1 MRCLIGGEEFHH
13 ADEIITPHFE
23 DEELGYLDEYR
34 SSLKDLFSPLDQSPE
49 FEGEVSEA
57 DAELLELCVQYSENE
72 PDLGVLELLELD
84 KKSNAFEIKRLCT
97 MGVLEPASEVPAD
110 ASELSTRYVNTWRA
124 KKIAGEMRWLRRSR
138 FVAREFASEDVNRQG
153 LFAPATSSLV
163 TRVIP
168 SVWAN
173 YRSKGWFLGCLDI
186 KDAYLTVH
194 QQSFC
199 VVTLEENGERKHFVL
214 RRCLPGQRDGAALWY
229 QDFHDFLV
237 SRVSADASV
246 VCPTLFRSVDEA
258 GELRMVAM
266 VHVDDMNFAVS
277 PQFKDEFLG
286 TLRSVYDVS
295 CDILEESGEF
305 WFLKRRHHLLAD
317 GSLAMS
323 PNQMHFAKLFELM
336 ELYPGVHRPK
346 RTPCHPSI
354 QEVDHSPPLEHHLA
368 TLYRTCVGV
377 LLYLASDLFSCQF
390 AIKCLAQGMSKPTEI
405 LFRCLKHLVQYIMGI
420 TGYHLVHLEP
430 RADDVR
436 GLLGYRY
443 EGRSHVL
450 EIFCDSDWAGSKSTR
465 RSTSSAV
472 FAYQG
477 NVIHT
482 SCRGQKVV
490 SLSSAE
496 SEYNSMASAACDGV
510 FLREIFRFINGA
522 DPHVAL
528 YTDSSAAK
536 GIALRSG
543 SGRVRHIGCK
553 LLWLRQQIK
562 DGLMV
567 ISSVPTLCNVADL
580 STKPLGKDRIA
591 FLLHHLRIVDEHD
604 RWELVGTSEVLQQAE
619 KEEAKRTIKQ
629 LRVRLIQ
636 ETGSVSNTS
645 AAAKIPLPQ
654 VRLDRRGHHG
664 SVFADRAL
672 AAAGRHARAP
682 AAPPCYMYHMCYMAL
697 TRQPAELYTTHI
709 ASQHVPNAPASSED
723 FMNNVGELIYESAAH
738 VVLVCEEFRHTGPGA
753 QGRPPGLPVQRLR
766 LGGVAPHGPSSA
778 DGRVRHA
785 RHASTRRRGKHVGL
799 LPQDCR
805 EAAPPSSSV
814 HKLGKGKLHDLVK
827 LMTCCRAQRGTMRSM
842 TRSKYDGRVLVKQY
856 EEMTLA
862 EFQSHIIK
870 LNTIYQGDKLLNS
883 GKRPPKT
890 EEDTHL
896 QSRGLM
902 QLRKQ
907 LQDNQVQVESLLVS
921 CDRQLRMTDQCKR
934 WMSHEREQRDQT
946 PRPKCGTLS
955 AGQGGSST
963 E

>member
-1 MRCLIGGEEFHH
+1 MTSLESQGAANPGPVVVHNAASAVYAWSMLHGSWLLNRFAVHHHGRTSYELATNSKYVGQVCEFGEIVLGYLKPHSKGSPTWLRGVWLGKVHTNDAHIVALQTGIFVTRSVRRLAPPDNWNADMVKNLDKPPWEYGYTNLGARMVPNSRVKKAESPQISREQILPDAAPLSALLPSIPEVVDEGVLDDEAGTESSSSASSSRRSSGMVADVQSPAVVAPPLESESMETETERTAGQTRPAEEPSERPDKKARVEGGSPSRLIPPFFAGTAGEASARCLIGGEEFHH
-13 ADEIITPHFE
+13 VDEIITPHFE
-23 DEELGYLDEYR
+23 DEELGYLEEYH

-49 FEGEVSEA
+49 FEGEVSGA

-97 MGVLEPASEVPAD
+97 MGVLEPVSEVPAD

-194 QQSFC
+194 QQSFR

-214 RRCLPGQRDGAALWY
+214 HRCLPGQRDGAALWY

-237 SRVSADASV
+237 SRMSADASV

-286 TLRSVYDVS
+286 TLMSVYDVS

-336 ELYPGVHRPK
+336 ELYPGVHKPK

-354 QEVDHSPPLEHHLA
+354 QEVDQSPQLGQHLA

-390 AIKCLAQGMSKPTEI
+390 AIKCLAQGMSKPTEN

-490 SLSSAE
+490 SLF
-496 SEYNSMASAACDGV
+496 YLPNHLG
-510 FLREIFRFINGA
+510 RT
-522 DPHVAL
+522 AL
-528 YTDSSAAK
+528 
-536 GIALRSG
+536 
-543 SGRVRHIGCK
+543 H
-553 LLWLRQQIK
+553 
-562 DGLMV
+562 
-567 ISSVPTLCNVADL
+567 
-580 STKPLGKDRIA
+580 
-591 FLLHHLRIVDEHD
+591 F
-604 RWELVGTSEVLQQAE
+604 
-619 KEEAKRTIKQ
+619 
-629 LRVRLIQ
+629 
-636 ETGSVSNTS
+636 
-645 AAAKIPLPQ
+645 
-654 VRLDRRGHHG
+654 
-664 SVFADRAL
+664 
-672 AAAGRHARAP
+672 
-682 AAPPCYMYHMCYMAL
+682 
-697 TRQPAELYTTHI
+697 
-709 ASQHVPNAPASSED
+709 
-723 FMNNVGELIYESAAH
+723 
-738 VVLVCEEFRHTGPGA
+738 
-753 QGRPPGLPVQRLR
+753 
-766 LGGVAPHGPSSA
+766 
-778 DGRVRHA
+778 
-785 RHASTRRRGKHVGL
+785 
-799 LPQDCR
+799 
-805 EAAPPSSSV
+805 
-814 HKLGKGKLHDLVK
+814 
-827 LMTCCRAQRGTMRSM
+827 
-842 TRSKYDGRVLVKQY
+842 
-856 EEMTLA
+856 
-862 EFQSHIIK
+862 
-870 LNTIYQGDKLLNS
+870 
-883 GKRPPKT
+883 
-890 EEDTHL
+890 
-896 QSRGLM
+896 
-902 QLRKQ
+902 
-907 LQDNQVQVESLLVS
+907 S
-921 CDRQLRMTDQCKR
+921 CIT
-934 WMSHEREQRDQT
+934 
-946 PRPKCGTLS
+946 
-955 AGQGGSST
+955 
-963 E
+963 